1 MTHPNQNP
9 VQNQNPQQA
18 GTPWTDFNN
27 AAVQQDYDLIP
38 KGTLAKVRMAL
49 KAGGYDEPHMG
60 WTDGWAT
67 RSETGAAYLNAE
79 FVVLEG
85 PFAKRKIWS
94 LIGLHSPKGPT
105 WGDMGRTLVRAILA
119 SARGIRQDDISPPA
133 VLARRLNN
141 IGELHGMEF
150 VARIG
155 VETDSDGEERN
166 TIKAAVTPEHKQYQ
180 ELMHAVVQQQTQV
193 QAQPQQGYPQGQTVQ
208 NQPQGSAQQ
217 NSYEFQQPPQDQY
230 WNGN

>member
-1 MTHPNQNP
+1 MTHPNQKP
-9 VQNQNPQQA
+9 GQTQNQNQA
-18 GTPWTDFNN
+18 GSPWTDFNN

-38 KGTLAKVRMAL
+38 KGTLAKVRMTI

-166 TIKAAVTPEHKQYQ
+166 AIKAAVTPEHKQYQ
-180 ELMHAVVQQQTQV
+180 ELVSAQPQQAQSQ
-193 QAQPQQGYPQGQTVQ
+193 QAQPQQGYPQGPTAH
-208 NQPQGSAQQ
+208 NQQQGSPQQ